1 MNIKLI
7 SEIAMLGLMGT
18 FKIGNYIADE
28 KFEKVKA
35 LELAVAENPSDDLA
49 KYMKAKNDI
58 TLRDTVLSREGKAL
72 KAAIKEW
79 KRTSGFDSKKNAFYA
94 DGTRALEEFKKSL
107 DYDAKL
113 AEIQKD
119 MEDSIAAFKV
129 SVNYDETVEAL
140 DREIADATEKWEIQR
155 KMYENVDETISE
167 DAAKLKHIAED
178 TKNKIVSEAK
188 SKKEVLEKQLAAEKE
203 KFDRKRRDSVRVM
216 EEKIAKEKRRLDEKT
231 ARNVD
236 SLEREF
242 DEAKAKM
249 LHDIQA
255 QRTEEEADCI
265 LMAHDNEELVR
276 LQDANDYSRSLSIAS
291 DTPAAEKLA
300 WWLKEHGWTKGCVI
314 FVGALPVIP
323 AGYLAYRYGKF
334 VLDVASKV

>member
-1 MNIKLI
+1 
-7 SEIAMLGLMGT
+7 
-18 FKIGNYIADE
+18 
-28 KFEKVKA
+28 
-35 LELAVAENPSDDLA
+35 
-49 KYMKAKNDI
+49 
-58 TLRDTVLSREGKAL
+58 
-72 KAAIKEW
+72 
-79 KRTSGFDSKKNAFYA
+79 
-94 DGTRALEEFKKSL
+94 
-107 DYDAKL
+107 
-113 AEIQKD
+113 
-119 MEDSIAAFKV
+119 
-129 SVNYDETVEAL
+129 
-140 DREIADATEKWEIQR
+140 
-155 KMYENVDETISE
+155 
-167 DAAKLKHIAED
+167 
-178 TKNKIVSEAK
+178 
-188 SKKEVLEKQLAAEKE
+188 
-203 KFDRKRRDSVRVM
+203 M

-255 QRTEEEADCI
+255 KRTEEEADCI

-300 WWLKEHGWTKGCVI
+300 WWLKEHGWTKSCVI

>member
-35 LELAVAENPSDDLA
+35 LELAVAENSSDDLA

-58 TLRDTVLSREGKAL
+58 ALRDGVISREAKAL
-72 KAAIKEW
+72 KEAIKEW
-79 KRTSGFDSKKNAFYA
+79 KRTSSFDAKKNAFYA
-94 DGTRALEEFKKSL
+94 EGKQALIEFKNSL
-107 DYDAKL
+107 GYEDKL

-119 MEDSIAAFKV
+119 MEDSITAFKV
-129 SVNYDETVEAL
+129 SLNYDETIEAL
-140 DREIADATEKWEIQR
+140 DREISDATEKWETQR
-155 KMYENVDETISE
+155 KIYESVDETISE

-178 TKNKIVSEAK
+178 AKNKIVNEAK
-188 SKKEVLEKQLAAEKE
+188 SKKEILEKQLAAEE
-203 KFDRKRRDSVRVM
+203 KKFEQKRRDSIRDM
-216 EEKIAKEKRRLDEKT
+216 EEKIAKEKRRLDDKT

-236 SLEREF
+236 ALEKEF
-242 DEAKAKM
+242 DEAKTKM

-255 QRTEEEADCI
+255 QRTDEEADCI

-276 LQDANDYSRSLSIAS
+276 LQDTNDYSRSLSIAS

-334 VLDVASKV
+334 VFDVASKV